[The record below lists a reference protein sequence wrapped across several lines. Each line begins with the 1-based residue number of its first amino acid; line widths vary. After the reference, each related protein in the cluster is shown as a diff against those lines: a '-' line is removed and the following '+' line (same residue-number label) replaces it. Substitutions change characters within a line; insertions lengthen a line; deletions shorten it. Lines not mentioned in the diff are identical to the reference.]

1 MSALPILTRVLINTT
16 YGNSKIWG
24 NVTLPRAGS
33 AGTVSFGPVS
43 KMLQTKRGSVAKP
56 GDTVIDLGD
65 RFVLGYFSSGVNDD
79 IFRMFRLP
87 YSGEVT
93 RATSERDPVTGFA
106 RGGSLGVVGTA
117 WYDCTASGYFDDVEK
132 LKRTKYRIITGFPL
146 QPGDRL
152 KDMTIVAVST
162 ELGVV
167 IAEAE

>member
-1 MSALPILTRVLINTT
+1 MSALPILTRVLINTS

-24 NVTLPRAGS
+24 NVTLPRAGT

-56 GDTVIDLGD
+56 GDTVIDLGE

-79 IFRMFRLP
+79 IFRMFRVP
-87 YSGEVT
+87 YSAEVS
-93 RATSERDPVTGFA
+93 RAASDRDPVTGFA
-106 RGGSLGVVGTA
+106 RGGTLAPVGTA
-117 WYDCTASGYFDDVEK
+117 WYDCAPTGYLTDARE

-152 KDMTIVAVST
+152 KDMTIVSVSS
-162 ELGVV
+162 ELGVT